1 MRPGEFLQDSR
12 TFVLSCFPMLT
23 IFLDIVVPLDCTFD
37 KKEVT
42 IVIIIID
49 PAALPPLLLPYHDGA
64 GL

>member
-1 MRPGEFLQDSR
+1 
-12 TFVLSCFPMLT
+12 MLT
-23 IFLDIVVPLDCTFD
+23 IFLDIVVPLDCTSD

-49 PAALPPLLLPYHDGA
+49 PSALPPLLLPYHDGA

>member
-1 MRPGEFLQDSR
+1 
-12 TFVLSCFPMLT
+12 MLT
-23 IFLDIVVPLDCTFD
+23 IFLDIVVPLDCTSD